1 MQIEDIQSKI
11 LQTLLEMDK
20 KEKYSPEIPL
30 QEAVKRQY
38 NISRTLDEYLKKF
51 PTLINYLKRGRR
63 FLEIGAGEG
72 IAYNLI
78 INKYGLDGIATN
90 IEEFENKNFVKAV
103 ASNLPFDDNT
113 FDLVISI
120 HSITWEPNQKKAITE
135 VIRVLKPKG
144 KAFINL
150 IKFSEISMLWFGDD
164 FWQSFS
170 IQDFKESYDFNENER
185 AGLSILVEKS
195 KEGDIDLP
203 NNYFLTITK
212 Q

>member
-1 MQIEDIQSKI
+1 QIEDIQSKI

-150 IKFSEISMLWFGDD
+150 IKFSEISMLWFGDY

>member
-51 PTLINYLKRGRR
+51 PTLINHLKRGKR

-72 IAYNLI
+72 IAYDLI
-78 INKYGLDGIATN
+78 INKYELDGIATN
-90 IEEFENKNFVKAV
+90 IEEFKNKNFVKAV

-120 HSITWEPNQKKAITE
+120 HSITWEPNQKKAINE

-170 IQDFKESYDFNENER
+170 IRDFKENYDFSENER
-185 AGLSILVEKS
+185 DGFNILIEKS

-203 NNYFLTITK
+203 NNYFLIITK